1 MVVHRP
7 RPVPAHLGPVRTCVG
22 CRARALASD
31 LLRVVVEDGVVMPD
45 PRRRRPGRGAWLH
58 ADPDCLLAATRRRAF
73 SRAFRVTGALDA
85 EAVAAYLAR
94 RSGDNGGVGTTH
106 PGQEQGKQVD
116 PS

>member
-1 MVVHRP
+1 
-7 RPVPAHLGPVRTCVG
+7 
-22 CRARALASD
+22 
-31 LLRVVVEDGVVMPD
+31 LRVVVEDGVVVPD

-73 SRAFRVTGALDA
+73 TRAFRVTGVLDA

-94 RSGDNGGVGTTH
+94 PAGESDGAGSTRA
-106 PGQEQGKQVD
+106 GQEQGKQVD